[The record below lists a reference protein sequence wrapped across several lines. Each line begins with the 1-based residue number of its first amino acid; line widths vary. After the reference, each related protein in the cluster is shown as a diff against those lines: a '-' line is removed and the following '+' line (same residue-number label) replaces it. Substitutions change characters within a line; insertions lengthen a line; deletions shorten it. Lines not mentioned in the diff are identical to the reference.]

1 MAKKKK
7 YKYSHGGP
15 HDSNLAKVKKGLRY
29 VESSDGAQMINP
41 KSSATGLYGQL
52 YGAEELQYMPYLQGI
67 DRQSFASDTTLQNK
81 LFEDRYYGN
90 IPKVPGLKG
99 NAEDLRIEYKS
110 QLAKKGIPFN
120 YTDDEIS
127 ALSNLL
133 GRQGTREYF
142 GYVLRDGRSLADVF
156 PKIYGPDAEAPNK
169 TPEKY
174 LESYRIGR
182 DLKYGGQIR
191 NYQNG
196 GPTDPPTGLAATYD
210 LQPAMDYNINRL
222 NNPFFQNRLRKEYS
236 NAHGIDLTDQQMSDL
251 VSGGIDMINTGGN
264 TATYTE
270 EGMANTSSR
279 AAGFMRG
286 DYSFHPFLGKIPSP
300 VLGQISLRPG
310 LDEDATKSVAK
321 HEVGHR
327 YNAALGTPFSSS
339 THSPLI
345 DQSIAYNQSFFNKPY
360 TQGAYRIENTEEGEI
375 GSNRSRYYR
384 SPHEIKSY
392 KLQLEDEMQNQ
403 GVWNPMKS
411 EFDQSNLRSLLGNEK
426 VLSGSTT
433 NVMTQGLGLNSLAE
447 AYKDVDPSGFN
458 ANPFRGGAPAVSFE
472 GNKFIDAQVPLLD
485 SKGIPLN
492 SGVTAS
498 RDVIARKSVG
508 SNVRDTHT
516 ILGGSKANPL
526 TPDNAYEK
534 NPDEYLY
541 EGYSNLESNPYSS
554 RSLGDF
560 SVRDQKKYRGYA
572 SDIVKGSNK
581 NFRNLFNKGMS
592 YKDMKDKYF
601 ANAGNVV
608 GLTQDINYLTG
619 SESGNAYWN
628 NEIKNNP
635 EVQAAYERMS
645 GINAE
650 TLDKYNVNYKE
661 QQGEVRRVNPMANVS
676 DQLSKR
682 KYKKAVKQNARNIAD
697 FIKTGYKEQ
706 TGSSYKKDEKILM
719 DAYNNVMKGYQQ
731 SSYRDMPAL
740 EGEIK
745 DSYNKRKEF
754 QGENWMDFVPDVDG
768 VPAKDIGKNAIQF
781 MNEVA
786 MEDQSYNMAKYG
798 GNMKKYKNGG
808 DPPKKKPAQ
817 LQFDPTSMFNP
828 YGDPTYSLEEYNTAI
843 TRDSTNLEE
852 ALSPGLIAQMF
863 GMDEA
868 ILPSDYADKLGR
880 KLLTN
885 RVNRNILKPYSEKE
899 LQDINYRKYG
909 GKAMFGGNPTSSV
922 SPMMDKILQMSME
935 AMIPN
940 NIKNNSESLS
950 YANLR
955 NVMPALHSSDRM
967 ENGGKSM
974 DVDYEAEGGEVVIGN
989 IAVNKA
995 YNGGIARQYKGSNMF
1010 KLEGPSHADGGIG
1023 ITMQTGGKAG
1033 MNYMRMGG
1041 NNETSYVF
1049 SDAIGKK
1056 GNTFADR
1063 ASKFGNKL
1071 DNINTMAMGGEIS
1084 DRNTAERMGPRVMS
1098 EVKDLFNEQEDF
1110 KVKNNIDQDPNK
1122 MIVGGLAAKFGATAL
1137 GQLGAS
1143 AGLGP
1148 GLTAAQ
1154 FLPGAI
1160 NVAKG
1165 LFGKAPEMNL
1175 ERVVP
1180 EMQEYE
1186 DFTRLQDTYMNQ
1198 QDRSLYGLRKG
1209 LEGSGATGSQIRG
1222 NLQAG
1227 LSGSQNNAGQFFSQL
1242 GQMQSQSN
1250 RQTDNLNYQRGIQAD
1265 QMNSQMDAMETQFA
1279 AQNDPTQAF
1288 SQGLSQLIGTGT
1300 GMAKEGFNRKMME
1313 QMFGAMGGGN
1323 SPTSNSPTSNSPT
1336 FKPNSGYM
1344 GESPGLGLD
1353 SSLFGNTNLFG
1364 RFGGRMSRS
1373 KRLK

>member
-7 YKYSHGGP
+7 YKHGGP
-15 HDSNLAKVKKGLRY
+15 HDPNLAKVKKGLKY
-29 VESSDGAQMINP
+29 VESSNGLQMTNP
-41 KSSATGLYGQL
+41 KSSATGFYGQL

-67 DRQSFASDTTLQNK
+67 DRQSFASDTTLQNR

-99 NAEDLRIEYKS
+99 NAEDLRIEYQP

-133 GRQGTREYF
+133 GRQGTREYL

-156 PKIYGPDAEAPNK
+156 PKIYGPDPEAPNK

-174 LESYRIGR
+174 LESYRKGR
-182 DLKYGGQIR
+182 DLKYGGQVR
-191 NYQNG
+191 SYGNG

-251 VSGGIDMINTGGN
+251 ISGGIDMINTGGN

-286 DYSFHPFLGKIPSP
+286 DYSFNPLLGKIPSP

-447 AYKDVDPSGFN
+447 AYKDVDPDGFN

-472 GNKFIDAQVPLLD
+472 GNKFRDAQVPLLD

-498 RDVIARKSVG
+498 RDVIGKKSVG

-526 TPDNAYEK
+526 TPNNAYEK

-560 SVRDQKKYRGYA
+560 SVRNQKKNRGYA

-592 YKDMKDKYF
+592 YKDMKDDYF

-608 GLTQDINYLTG
+608 GLTQDINSLTG

-661 QQGEVRRVNPMANVS
+661 QQGEVRRVNPMVNVS

-719 DAYNNVMKGYQQ
+719 DAYSNVMKGYQQ

-754 QGENWMDFVPDVDG
+754 QGENWMDFIPDVDG
-768 VPAKDIGKNAIQF
+768 VPAKDIGENAIQF

-922 SPMMDKILQMSME
+922 SPMIDKILQASME

-940 NIKNNSESLS
+940 NIKNNSESFNYS
-950 YANLR
+950 DLR

-1010 KLEGPSHADGGIG
+1010 KLEGPSHANGGIG

-1041 NNETSYVF
+1041 DNETSYVF

-1098 EVKDLFNEQEDF
+1098 EVRNLFNEQEDF

-1122 MIVGGLAAKFGATAL
+1122 MIVGGLAAKFAATAL
-1137 GQLGAS
+1137 GKLGAG
-1143 AGLGP
+1143 AGLTP

-1154 FLPGAI
+1154 FLPGAV

-1165 LFGKAPEMNL
+1165 LVGTGAEMNL

-1186 DFTRLQDTYMNQ
+1186 DFTGLQDTYMNQ

-1227 LSGSQNNAGQFFSQL
+1227 LSSSQNNAGQFFSQV

-1250 RQTDNLNYQRGIQAD
+1250 RQTDNINYQRGIQAD
-1265 QMNSQMDAMETQFA
+1265 QMNSQMDAMEDQFA
-1279 AQNDPTQAF
+1279 MQNDPTQAF

-1313 QMFGAMGGGN
+1313 QMFGIMGGGN
-1323 SPTSNSPTSNSPT
+1323 SPTSNSPTFT
-1336 FKPNSGYM
+1336 PNSGYM

-1353 SSLFGNTNLFG
+1353 TNLFG

>member
-1 MAKKKK
+1 
-7 YKYSHGGP
+7 
-15 HDSNLAKVKKGLRY
+15 
-29 VESSDGAQMINP
+29 
-41 KSSATGLYGQL
+41 
-52 YGAEELQYMPYLQGI
+52 
-67 DRQSFASDTTLQNK
+67 
-81 LFEDRYYGN
+81 
-90 IPKVPGLKG
+90 
-99 NAEDLRIEYKS
+99 
-110 QLAKKGIPFN
+110 
-120 YTDDEIS
+120 
-127 ALSNLL
+127 
-133 GRQGTREYF
+133 
-142 GYVLRDGRSLADVF
+142 
-156 PKIYGPDAEAPNK
+156 
-169 TPEKY
+169 
-174 LESYRIGR
+174 
-182 DLKYGGQIR
+182 
-191 NYQNG
+191 
-196 GPTDPPTGLAATYD
+196 
-210 LQPAMDYNINRL
+210 MDYNINRL

-403 GVWNPMKS
+403 EVWNPMKS

-447 AYKDVDPSGFN
+447 AYKDVDPYGFN
-458 ANPFRGGAPAVSFE
+458 ANPFRSGAPAVSFE
-472 GNKFIDAQVPLLD
+472 GNKFRDAQVPLLD

-492 SGVTAS
+492 SGVTSS
-498 RDVIARKSVG
+498 RGDIARKSVG

-526 TPDNAYEK
+526 TPGNAYEK

-554 RSLGDF
+554 KSLGDF

-592 YKDMKDKYF
+592 YKDMKDEYF

-608 GLTQDINYLTG
+608 GLTQDINRLTG

-635 EVQAAYERMS
+635 EVQTAYERMS

-650 TLDKYNVNYKE
+650 TLDKYNVNYR
-661 QQGEVRRVNPMANVS
+661 QSNGEVGRVNPMANVS

-768 VPAKDIGKNAIQF
+768 VPAKDIGENAIQF

-798 GNMKKYKNGG
+798 GNIKKYKNGG
-808 DPPKKKPAQ
+808 PGSKMLPEVTVTPQMERLRDQGFDISDFPMVGFSKPGDLQKKALVGDVRYEPSFFGQGKYFDVMGNEVKGISPVTGIAPDPSGMSIKQLLKLGKNLPKMMKYAQNNYKNLGSIGDKVQDAYLQIKQTLDLGLQGYGKEKQAIKKADELKDLMTQLDNAGDIIGPNRHKLMPHKDVALDIKDLEDAAELAKKGIDIFPAPAVRGPLGVTDQIFSEMTGAEKKIAAAKKTFKNSSLSKAEKTRIRKEGDNAKKHLERLQNEFEDIATGKIGVKEEIDHTLQKALTKPSEDGMKYFLPEGINLQTNPLKTPRFSKLDPAQ
-817 LQFDPTSMFNP
+817 DMMAPKLTPGESVILDQYVNP
-828 YGDPTYSLEEYNTAI
+828 FKMN
-843 TRDSTNLEE
+843 
-852 ALSPGLIAQMF
+852 
-863 GMDEA
+863 
-868 ILPSDYADKLGR
+868 
-880 KLLTN
+880 
-885 RVNRNILKPYSEKE
+885 
-899 LQDINYRKYG
+899 KYG
-909 GKAMFGGNPTSSV
+909 GKNM
-922 SPMMDKILQMSME
+922 K
-935 AMIPN
+935 
-940 NIKNNSESLS
+940 K
-950 YANLR
+950 Y
-955 NVMPALHSSDRM
+955 
-967 ENGGKSM
+967 GGKSM

-1010 KLEGPSHADGGIG
+1010 KLEGPSHANGGIG

-1041 NNETSYVF
+1041 DNETSYVF

-1084 DRNTAERMGPRVMS
+1084 DRNTAERMGPRLMS
-1098 EVKDLFNEQEDF
+1098 KVKDLFNEQEDF

-1137 GQLGAS
+1137 GQLGAG
-1143 AGLGP
+1143 AGLTP

-1165 LFGKAPEMNL
+1165 LFGKAPEMDL

-1186 DFTRLQDTYMNQ
+1186 DFTGLQDTYMNQ

-1227 LSGSQNNAGQFFSQL
+1227 LSSSQNNAGQFFSQV

-1265 QMNSQMDAMETQFA
+1265 QMNSQMDAMEDQFA
-1279 AQNDPTQAF
+1279 MQNDPTQAF

-1323 SPTSNSPTSNSPT
+1323 SPTSNSPTFT
-1336 FKPNSGYM
+1336 PNSGYM

-1353 SSLFGNTNLFG
+1353 SSLLGNTSLFG

>member
-1 MAKKKK
+1 MAYKK
-7 YKYSHGGP
+7 YKHGGP
-15 HDSNLAKVKKGLRY
+15 HDPNLAKVKKGLKY
-29 VESSDGAQMINP
+29 VESSNGLQMTNP
-41 KSSATGLYGQL
+41 NSSATGFYGQL
-52 YGAEELQYMPYLQGI
+52 YNAEELQYMSYLDGVN
-67 DRQSFASDTTLQNK
+67 RQSFASDTTLQNK

-99 NAEDLRIEYKS
+99 NAEDLRIEYQP

-133 GRQGTREYF
+133 GRQGTREYL

-156 PKIYGPDAEAPNK
+156 PKIYGPDPEAPNK

-174 LESYRIGR
+174 LESYREGR
-182 DLKYGGQIR
+182 DLKYGGQVR
-191 NYQNG
+191 SYQNG
-196 GPTDPPTGLAATYD
+196 GPTDPPTNPYADLYSAPDNTQVNNNAILNASFQTPEGMNWNPATRKLQNNWDGSPQSGKISSDNIIPELMFPFGKTLNLGANAIKTLKAVKKSKTIAPEYLKDIQRFTGNPDATLKNATYSKSLNISEDMALMDKNAANLYSEAIENSVD
-210 LQPAMDYNINRL
+210 LISNTVKKKAAEIATPEGQKRLISLYVENGMPYKAAAAKAKARAKEMSKISIDNVTETSKWRNPPDYGPSQKPYEHRGRLFPGTSSYTPAKGTSPESVGIGLDMLTNTPSMRHELTHALQEGLVTSLDKTLSKLTPRKNLSGAAKDAYTYFTKGGSNSAYPIEASPFLAELRATLIEKGFMKYTGDGYFKNMSSKNL
-222 NNPFFQNRLRKEYS
+222 KKAYKELSNNPSHRI
-236 NAHGIDLTDQQMSDL
+236 IDKVSPISGESERL
-251 VSGGIDMINTGGN
+251 VSSSQRIFDFMDPTK
-264 TATYTE
+264 
-270 EGMANTSSR
+270 ANFKLL
-279 AAGFMRG
+279 AE
-286 DYSFHPFLGKIPSP
+286 SFNKLP
-300 VLGQISLRPG
+300 
-310 LDEDATKSVAK
+310 TT
-321 HEVGHR
+321 VGA
-327 YNAALGTPFSSS
+327 AALGTEM
-339 THSPLI
+339 
-345 DQSIAYNQSFFNKPY
+345 YNK
-360 TQGAYRIENTEEGEI
+360 NT
-375 GSNRSRYYR
+375 
-384 SPHEIKSY
+384 
-392 KLQLEDEMQNQ
+392 
-403 GVWNPMKS
+403 
-411 EFDQSNLRSLLGNEK
+411 
-426 VLSGSTT
+426 
-433 NVMTQGLGLNSLAE
+433 
-447 AYKDVDPSGFN
+447 
-458 ANPFRGGAPAVSFE
+458 
-472 GNKFIDAQVPLLD
+472 
-485 SKGIPLN
+485 N
-492 SGVTAS
+492 SGDA
-498 RDVIARKSVG
+498 
-508 SNVRDTHT
+508 
-516 ILGGSKANPL
+516 P
-526 TPDNAYEK
+526 
-534 NPDEYLY
+534 
-541 EGYSNLESNPYSS
+541 ESY
-554 RSLGDF
+554 
-560 SVRDQKKYRGYA
+560 
-572 SDIVKGSNK
+572 
-581 NFRNLFNKGMS
+581 
-592 YKDMKDKYF
+592 
-601 ANAGNVV
+601 
-608 GLTQDINYLTG
+608 
-619 SESGNAYWN
+619 
-628 NEIKNNP
+628 
-635 EVQAAYERMS
+635 
-645 GINAE
+645 
-650 TLDKYNVNYKE
+650 
-661 QQGEVRRVNPMANVS
+661 
-676 DQLSKR
+676 
-682 KYKKAVKQNARNIAD
+682 
-697 FIKTGYKEQ
+697 
-706 TGSSYKKDEKILM
+706 
-719 DAYNNVMKGYQQ
+719 
-731 SSYRDMPAL
+731 
-740 EGEIK
+740 
-745 DSYNKRKEF
+745 
-754 QGENWMDFVPDVDG
+754 
-768 VPAKDIGKNAIQF
+768 
-781 MNEVA
+781 
-786 MEDQSYNMAKYG
+786 KYG

-922 SPMMDKILQMSME
+922 SPMIDKILQASME

-940 NIKNNSESLS
+940 NIKNNSESFNYS
-950 YANLR
+950 DLR
-955 NVMPALHSSDRM
+955 NVMPVLHSSDRM

-1010 KLEGPSHADGGIG
+1010 KLEGPSHANGGIG

-1071 DNINTMAMGGEIS
+1071 DNINTMGMGGEIS
-1084 DRNTAERMGPRVMS
+1084 DRNTAERMGPRLMS
-1098 EVKDLFNEQEDF
+1098 KVKDLFNEQEDF
-1110 KVKNNIDQDPNK
+1110 KVKNNIDQDPDR
-1122 MIVGGLAAKFGATAL
+1122 MFLGGLAAKFGATAL
-1137 GQLGAS
+1137 GKLGAS
-1143 AGLGP
+1143 AGLTP

-1154 FLPGAI
+1154 FLPGAV

-1186 DFTRLQDTYMNQ
+1186 DFTGLQDTYMNQ

-1227 LSGSQNNAGQFFSQL
+1227 LSSSQNNAGQFFSQV

-1265 QMNSQMDAMETQFA
+1265 QMNSQMDAMEDQFA
-1279 AQNDPTQAF
+1279 MQNDPTQAF

-1323 SPTSNSPTSNSPT
+1323 SPTSNSPTFT
-1336 FKPNSGYM
+1336 PNSGYM

-1353 SSLFGNTNLFG
+1353 ASLLGNTSLFG

>member
-1 MAKKKK
+1 MAKKNKK
-7 YKYSHGGP
+7 KYSHGGP

-99 NAEDLRIEYKS
+99 NAEDLRIEYKP

-133 GRQGTREYF
+133 GRQGTREYL

-182 DLKYGGQIR
+182 DLKYGGQVRSYADGGLYNFSTVEPTTNIGNWAGDDGANFAPQSPANVPAGEVPHEIESGDYQGELGNFKGWYG
-191 NYQNG
+191 NYMLSDKYKQRLTSSGDYGSEEEIDALIKQRYGAMQDVTMNVTDK
-196 GPTDPPTGLAATYD
+196 TDPHMGDSSFMKTSDNKMTLNTTRKDPDNKAATI
-210 LQPAMDYNINRL
+210 A
-222 NNPFFQNRLRKEYS
+222 
-236 NAHGIDLTDQQMSDL
+236 
-251 VSGGIDMINTGGN
+251 
-264 TATYTE
+264 
-270 EGMANTSSR
+270 
-279 AAGFMRG
+279 
-286 DYSFHPFLGKIPSP
+286 
-300 VLGQISLRPG
+300 
-310 LDEDATKSVAK
+310 
-321 HEVGHR
+321 HEVGHAIGGDYDQYSFQGDR
-327 YNAALGTPFSSS
+327 KGRGYRDQKAI
-339 THSPLI
+339 SPNDIRDLENRNTI
-345 DQSIAYNQSFFNKPY
+345 
-360 TQGAYRIENTEEGEI
+360 YRN
-375 GSNRSRYYR
+375 SPNRSINNGDVFENDEFVKDFNLNPNYPTVTTVRQG
-384 SPHEIKSY
+384 SPSIKPTKNDPYSKGYNSYNGSPEDYIRDSYTFPEGYPEEAKEREISRMVGEYEVDAERARNFKSA
-392 KLQLEDEMQNQ
+392 KD
-403 GVWNPMKS
+403 S
-411 EFDQSNLRSLLGNEK
+411 
-426 VLSGSTT
+426 
-433 NVMTQGLGLNSLAE
+433 NSLAKE
-447 AYKDVDPSGFN
+447 NISKSLSGDYSDLSMKDRIQLQKESYEEN
-458 ANPFRGGAPAVSFE
+458 AN
-472 GNKFIDAQVPLLD
+472 FI
-485 SKGIPLN
+485 
-492 SGVTAS
+492 
-498 RDVIARKSVG
+498 VG
-508 SNVRDTHT
+508 SKE
-516 ILGGSKANPL
+516 LK
-526 TPDNAYEK
+526 
-534 NPDEYLY
+534 
-541 EGYSNLESNPYSS
+541 
-554 RSLGDF
+554 
-560 SVRDQKKYRGYA
+560 KKYRG
-572 SDIVKGSNK
+572 
-581 NFRNLFNKGMS
+581 MS
-592 YKDMKDKYF
+592 
-601 ANAGNVV
+601 
-608 GLTQDINYLTG
+608 L
-619 SESGNAYWN
+619 E
-628 NEIKNNP
+628 EIPDGVSP
-635 EVQAAYERMS
+635 E
-645 GINAE
+645 I
-650 TLDKYNVNYKE
+650 D
-661 QQGEVRRVNPMANVS
+661 
-676 DQLSKR
+676 
-682 KYKKAVKQNARNIAD
+682 
-697 FIKTGYKEQ
+697 
-706 TGSSYKKDEKILM
+706 
-719 DAYNNVMKGYQQ
+719 
-731 SSYRDMPAL
+731 SYRDFLKL
-740 EGEIK
+740 ENKYNTSSKNLKTISKSPYGDTDPREFTPQGGNQQVYKENTQHEIGGAE
-745 DSYNKRKEF
+745 SYSDVVGMRSYLYNNY
-754 QGENWMDFVPDVDG
+754 GVSPEN
-768 VPAKDIGKNAIQF
+768 DITPEQYQEIMNDKNAPKHLIPNRF
-781 MNEVA
+781 KKKYATPEDATYILNNIA
-786 MEDQSYNMAKYG
+786 MESPETGEAVNAKYG

-909 GKAMFGGNPTSSV
+909 GK
-922 SPMMDKILQMSME
+922 
-935 AMIPN
+935 
-940 NIKNNSESLS
+940 
-950 YANLR
+950 
-955 NVMPALHSSDRM
+955 
-967 ENGGKSM
+967 SM

-1010 KLEGPSHADGGIG
+1010 KLEGPSHANGGIG

-1084 DRNTAERMGPRVMS
+1084 DRNTAERMGPRLMS
-1098 EVKDLFNEQEDF
+1098 KVKDLFNEQEDF

-1137 GQLGAS
+1137 GKLGAS
-1143 AGLGP
+1143 AGLTP

-1186 DFTRLQDTYMNQ
+1186 DFTGLQDTYMNQ

-1227 LSGSQNNAGQFFSQL
+1227 LSSSQNNAGQFFSQV

-1265 QMNSQMDAMETQFA
+1265 QMNSQMDAMEDQFA

-1300 GMAKEGFNRKMME
+1300 GMAKEGFNRKMMG
-1313 QMFGAMGGGN
+1313 QMFGIMGGGN
-1323 SPTSNSPTSNSPT
+1323 SSTSNSPT
-1336 FKPNSGYM
+1336 FTPNSGYM

-1353 SSLFGNTNLFG
+1353 TSLFG